1 MKTFKEF
8 TVKVENS
15 ELRGF
20 IKSEIATT
28 RMISQILKQIRK
40 QEEKTS
46 VKEEDFEQIIM
57 F

>member
-8 TVKVENS
+8 TVKVETS

-40 QEEKTS
+40 QEENPP